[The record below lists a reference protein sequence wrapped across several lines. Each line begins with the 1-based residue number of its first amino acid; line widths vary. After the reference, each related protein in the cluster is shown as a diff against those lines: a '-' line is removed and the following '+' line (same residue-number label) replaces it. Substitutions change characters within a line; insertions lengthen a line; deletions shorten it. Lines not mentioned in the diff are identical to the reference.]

1 VIASTSAWGTAF
13 ERAKAG
19 FGAHWRIAVSRPAH
33 AVNSWLPAASII
45 VAGAVLSAPALGAR
59 YYGVGEVQKALFSDA
74 AEFVHRPLTLTPEQR
89 KKLVSGFPANSP
101 VPGQQVWEA
110 RSGETLLGFVVID
123 QVIGKHDLIT
133 YATGLGADGRVRR
146 VEIMEYRESYGYE
159 VRNERWLRQFAGKSR
174 GSALQINQDIQN
186 ISGATMS
193 CEHVS
198 AGVRRVLL
206 LYDMF
211 LKS

>member
-1 VIASTSAWGTAF
+1 MNRSAN
-13 ERAKAG
+13 
-19 FGAHWRIAVSRPAH
+19 P
-33 AVNSWLPAASII
+33 VNTWLPAAGII

-59 YYGVGEVQKALFSDA
+59 YYSVSEVQKALFADA
-74 AEFVHRPLTLTPEQR
+74 TEFVHHPLTLTPEQR
-89 KKLVSGFPANSP
+89 KLLASGFPANSP
-101 VPGQQVWEA
+101 LPGQQVWEA
-110 RSGETLLGFVVID
+110 RSAGALLGFVVID

-133 YATGLGADGRVRR
+133 YATGLGADGSVRR

-174 GSALQINQDIQN
+174 GSAFQINQDIQN

-198 AGVRRVLL
+198 AGVRRILV